1 MPFLPNPNTKLNIE
15 NSIYRIAEHPAAPG
29 MPYVQEGRRAVV
41 YQLIAE
47 DSSKYAL
54 KVFKPRFRIPSMVAV
69 AEKLEPYQVI
79 KGLQACQRLVFTGSR
94 HTSLLRAHPDL
105 TYAVLMP
112 WVAGETWQEIL
123 LDGKV
128 LSPEKSLQLAKSFAR
143 VMMALEERRL
153 AHCDLSGPNII
164 IQSENEPGLVDLEE
178 MYGPGFLEPKNLPA
192 GSPGYAHKSAPSGV
206 WNVHSD
212 RFSGAVLLTEM
223 LAWSD
228 STVRGGA
235 WGESYFAPKDMQGE
249 NDRYRV
255 LHAALERLF
264 GNRVPTLFA
273 QAWRSDSLRD
283 CPTLGEW
290 LVALPERESDLQAVE
305 KTLSHQSI
313 SVKETLQSF
322 PAEDTSRDSQST
334 QLSSPA
340 ETKDLEKLITDNQG
354 VLTEPLDN
362 EEQYPDRQC
371 PNCSKWIPEGQ
382 KICPYCEGMPQAL
395 PDKESKFF
403 LSKYWPLLAGAGAF
417 LLILFLLTSMAVIR
431 GRNGKGF
438 FAALATDT
446 PTPTATITP
455 TIPPPNTPT
464 PLPPTPTPIPPTFTP
479 TIAPPNMAVFFL
491 EDVSVTDTDNFY
503 NLQKWYTNSPS
514 KISNE
519 QFHLVGQKDWGS
531 GLLLRKRLRA
541 GEGIILNFRTMNT
554 ADTKIEFTFEAGEW
568 QTITFKQFAV
578 FPNEIPKVSRYQGK
592 NNLPMNDM
600 RGNLTLKANTWYQL
614 LLAVDEGGEFL
625 GVIQDP
631 KTSEKVFYTEK
642 VNGDWDDKIWTFAIR
657 ATDGGEVYIDDFLR
671 ISFSAIK

>member
-1 MPFLPNPNTKLNIE
+1 MTYHPLPQQELSIE
-15 NSIYRIAEHPAAPG
+15 NTTYYISEHPSAPG
-29 MPYVQEGRRAVV
+29 MPYGQEGRQAVV
-41 YQLIAE
+41 YQVFNE
-47 DSSKYAL
+47 NTRKAL
-54 KVFKPRFRIPSMVAV
+54 KVFKPRFSKPEQVLLSGQIQSYAQLPG
-69 AEKLEPYQVI
+69 LEV
-79 KGLQACQRLVFTGSR
+79 CQRIVLTPSR
-94 HTSLLRAHPDL
+94 HRDILKQYPGL

-112 WVAGETWQEIL
+112 WVDGTTWQEIL
-123 LDGKV
+123 QENQALTPKQ
-128 LSPEKSLQLAKSFAR
+128 SLVIANTLAKSL
-143 VMMALEERRL
+143 VTMEERGV
-153 AHCDLSGPNII
+153 AHCDLSGSNII
-164 IQSENEPGLVDLEE
+164 LAPDFAKVSLVDVEG
-178 MYGPGFLEPKNLPA
+178 MYVIGLSRPEVIPM
-192 GSPGYAHKSAPSGV
+192 GSPGYAHRIAPDGV
-206 WNVHSD
+206 WNAKAD
-212 RFSGAVLLTEM
+212 RFAAAILLAEI
-223 LAWSD
+223 LGWCDA
-228 STVRGGA
+228 RIRKAA
-235 WGESYFAPKDMQGE
+235 WGESYFSPQEIGE
-249 NDRYRV
+249 KTERYHTLV
-255 LHAALERLF
+255 EVIGTLWGESVASLFRL
-264 GNRVPTLFA
+264 
-273 QAWRSDSLRD
+273 AWRSAIIED

-290 LVALPERESDLQAVE
+290 LVALPERESDLQALE

-322 PAEDTSRDSQST
+322 PAEDISRDSQSK

-340 ETKDLEKLITDNQG
+340 ETKNLEKLITDNQG

-395 PDKESKFF
+395 PDKEGKFF

-491 EDVSVTDTDNFY
+491 EDVSVTDIDNFY

-541 GEGIILNFRTMNT
+541 GEGIILNFRTLNT
-554 ADTKIEFTFEAGEW
+554 ADTKVEFTFEAGEW
-568 QTITFKQFAV
+568 QTITFKQFAI
-578 FPNEIPKVSRYQGK
+578 FLNEIPKVSRYQGK